1 MNKTTECL
9 APDVP
14 VKEID
19 NVFRRVLKFI
29 DSLAEGE
36 VVMLAKTYLSYG
48 LWSMI
53 VEEEAKWNFSYV
65 MTELTDMPPSLVVPS
80 AQARNISAPQR
91 RQAEISYTRQY
102 NKRYRFTPTV

>member
-1 MNKTTECL
+1 MNKTTACL

-19 NVFRRVLKFI
+19 NVFRRVLKFR
-29 DSLAEGE
+29 DSIAEGE
-36 VVMLAKTYLSYG
+36 VVMLAKIYLSYG
-48 LWSMI
+48 LWRMI

-80 AQARNISAPQR
+80 ALQMGWSESPEYFCAATETGRDLIH
-91 RQAEISYTRQY
+91 
-102 NKRYRFTPTV
+102 